1 MNINYSEFK
10 VEKMVERMETY
21 SLQSLK
27 YYDNQFRNSNEY
39 IIVRYQ
45 QGRFTVGSMKPKT
58 Q

>member
-27 YYDNQFRNSNEY
+27 YYDNQFHNSNEY